1 MRLTDRIRKL
11 LRLPPSVQTITALR
25 IRGPVD
31 HIVILDG
38 TMSSLNPGEE
48 TNAGLAYQMLC
59 ETASTA
65 QMSLRYEQGTQWN
78 SWRDAVAV
86 AEGQGI
92 NQQIRRAYGFI
103 ASRYRPGDR
112 IFLLGYSRGA
122 YAVRSLAGV
131 IDRVGLL
138 RAEHATVRNIRQ
150 IYRHYQLSPDS
161 FAAAAFVERYCHAS
175 VEIEMVGVWD
185 TVKALGNRLPVFWC
199 FSQRYHAFHT
209 ATLGDHIR
217 HGFHALA
224 MDENRQAY
232 DPILWKSRPD
242 WDGVLEQM
250 WFRGAHGD
258 IGGQL
263 FGYEAARP
271 LANIPLVWMMEK
283 VADCG
288 IDLPEGWQ
296 NRFAQDASAPSVG
309 TMGGWGMLFI
319 LRKKRVIGADAS
331 EHIHP
336 SAAGAEGKELD
347 SVGAE
352 ESA

>member
-11 LRLPPSVQTITALR
+11 LRLPPSVQTTTALR

-48 TNAGLAYQMLC
+48 TNAGLAYRMLC

-185 TVKALGNRLPVFWC
+185 TVKALGNRLPVFWR

-224 MDENRQAY
+224 MDENRHAY

-250 WFRGAHGD
+250 RFRGAHGD

-283 VADCG
+283 VAGCG